1 MKGWIRMD
9 EKFLILLA
17 NISSGIGML
26 LNLIS
31 VAMKTKRK
39 MVVVQTF
46 QNLCVTAGQLCVH
59 GYAGAIQ
66 DGVAAVRNVFV
77 LKGWDKK
84 PVKVFF
90 VVIAFT
96 LGMVFNNSGLI
107 GYLVVIGATVYAAA
121 VVAEQANEKTLK
133 CIMLFSCVIWGLY
146 DYSLQNYV
154 KALGNLASLIMA
166 VVYLLRHRDGK
177 LWGKEETEEKA
188 NA

>member
-1 MKGWIRMD
+1 MKGFTYMD
-9 EKFLILLA
+9 ESSWIILA
-17 NISSGIGML
+17 NVLSGIGML

-39 MVVVQTF
+39 MVIVQTF
-46 QNLCVTAGQLCVH
+46 QNLFVTDGQLCLQ

-90 VVIAFT
+90 VLIAFV

-107 GYLVVIGATVYAAA
+107 GYLVVVVATIYAAA
-121 VVAEQANEKTLK
+121 VVADQANEKTLK
-133 CIMLFSCVIWGLY
+133 FIMLFSCVIWGLY
-146 DYSLQNYV
+146 DFSLQNYV

-166 VVYLLRHRDGK
+166 IIYLLRHKEGK
-177 LWGKEETEEKA
+177 LWGKEESAEA
-188 NA
+188 